1 LAGLRAGKGLIKT
14 DRYEMIAPRVDR
26 RGEVAI
32 LTYNLVT
39 HGRAPDGR
47 AAENRWNSTAVY
59 VRIDGRWKILHS
71 HWPYTKPDVK

>member
-39 HGRAPDGR
+39 HGRAPDGG
-47 AAENRWNSTAVY
+47 AAVNRWNSTAVY